1 MRFLIPLFLLINFT
15 YAQTNIVVS
24 ILPQKTFVEK
34 IGGEKVSVTNMVR
47 PGSDPHSY
55 EPKPSQ
61 MKEIAKADI
70 YFPIGLEF
78 ENTWLTKFADQ
89 NKNMKFVEMTKNVE
103 YIEMAKHSHHH
114 HHDEGHDSHEEGH
127 HESELPYEWAGVFEL
142 QKGTYTWSFS
152 KVEGN
157 YADPRMK
164 MLIIKANKKDDDLIE
179 AYEEQAKNVFA
190 NNKTKTAT
198 NNSSLETNNS
208 FYTLSFDESKNKT
221 IFKVQIKQAG
231 KYLFFTEHMPIEFE
245 ANEHYFKDSTK
256 KDIEV
261 LTSVPEEAHH
271 GKDPHVWVSPK
282 NVKIMAKNIYNTL
295 VEVDSK
301 NQEYYKTNYDNF
313 IKEIGLTDIRIKS
326 ILSSLPRNSKFMV
339 FHPSWGYFAKDYNLE
354 QLVIEV
360 EGKEPKPKILQKII
374 KEAKEENVKAIFTQT
389 EFSDKSAKV
398 IADELKIK
406 VIKETP
412 LAQNWSQNLIQM
424 ANSIANNK

>member
-15 YAQTNIVVS
+15 YAQTNIIVS

-34 IGGEKVSVTNMVR
+34 IGGEKVNVTNMVR

-61 MKEIAKADI
+61 MKEISKADI

-78 ENTWLTKFADQ
+78 ENTWLPKFTTQ
-89 NKNMKFVEMTKNVE
+89 NKDMKLVEMTKNVE

-114 HHDEGHDSHEEGH
+114 HHEEGHKEEH

-164 MLIIKANKKDDDLIE
+164 MLIIKTNKKDDDLIE
-179 AYEEQAKNVFA
+179 AYENEAKNIFA

-208 FYTLSFDESKNKT
+208 FYTLGFDESKNKT
-221 IFKVQIKQAG
+221 VFNIQIKQAG

-261 LTSVPEEAHH
+261 LTSVPEEDHP

-282 NVKIMAKNIYNTL
+282 NVKIMAKNIYDTL
-295 VEVDSK
+295 VKVDSK
-301 NQEYYKTNYDNF
+301 NKEYYKSNYDNF
-313 IKEIGLTDIRIKS
+313 IKEIGLTDIRIRS
-326 ILSSLPRNSKFMV
+326 ILSVLPQNSKFMV

-398 IADELKIK
+398 IADELNIK

-424 ANSIANNK
+424 ANSIANNN